1 MVLVAKP
8 PANAHSR
15 AHAAAKQVAAKQVAV
30 DPTSRQVA
38 AKQVAAKQVAAVAL
52 PLRLLLAG
60 LDPPSRQVAV
70 LSPLQLRMLS
80 RVRVQRYTTQKDTL
94 A

>member
-8 PANAHSR
+8 PANAHSC
-15 AHAAAKQVAAKQVAV
+15 AHAAAKQVAV
-30 DPTSRQVA
+30 DPSRR
-38 AKQVAAKQVAAVAL
+38 QVAAKQVAAVACGQVAL
-52 PLRLLLAG
+52 WQMAG

-70 LSPLQLRMLS
+70 LLPLQLRMLS

-94 A
+94 T